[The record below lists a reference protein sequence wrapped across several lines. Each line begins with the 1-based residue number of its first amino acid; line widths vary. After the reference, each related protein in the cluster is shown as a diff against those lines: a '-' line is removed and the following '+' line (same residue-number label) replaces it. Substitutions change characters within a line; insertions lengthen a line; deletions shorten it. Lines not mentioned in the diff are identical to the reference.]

1 VTQFAKRRRRNKSEN
16 IQNNG
21 RGSKCDTAWCVLNT
35 NVSKWVNAPKMERG
49 KNKFVLRRGV
59 AIRKDLL
66 ETIAS
71 YSTRARTRPVMTE
84 GGFS

>member
-1 VTQFAKRRRRNKSEN
+1 MSLKKTKYSW
-16 IQNNG
+16 
-21 RGSKCDTAWCVLNT
+21 GSQREAAWCVLNT
-35 NVSKWVNAPKMERG
+35 NILKWVNALKIDAR
-49 KNKFVLRRGV
+49 KKIIVLRRGV